1 MKKKRIC
8 VIDLIYNTHTNE
20 LYQILINSGLMS
32 IMPQVIGVW
41 CRQQGHEVHYVLYG
55 GRSDIVKQIPDN
67 LDLVFISS
75 FTFTAQLA
83 YSISNMLRS
92 KGVVSVLGGP
102 HARCYPEDSCKYFDY
117 VVGLLNKELL
127 LEIISD
133 GIHHHSPGIYLS
145 GKKQPHSIPS
155 VEERWEFIEKGYSYS
170 AVIKLIPM
178 ISSFGCPYK
187 CDFCIDSSIPYQQ
200 LDIDALKSD
209 FHFILSKVKR
219 PRIGWYDPN
228 FGVRFNTIMNA
239 IEESI
244 PPGRADFIAECNL
257 STLTESNVRRMRKN
271 GFSCVIP
278 GIESWYNYGKKA
290 GMNGLEGFEK
300 VRQVSAQLN
309 MIQKNIPYVNV
320 NFIMG
325 LDNEQGQ
332 EPFELTKRF
341 IDMTPGVYPSFLLF
355 GAFGRASHANLK
367 YQEENRIIP
376 IPFHSHRSTHF
387 TNIKPGNYT
396 WFQFYECVID
406 LLNYSFSNR
415 ALYKRFRMIE
425 SGILKWFIL
434 SQSVSTGGY
443 GKISFHASILNR
455 LRTDKQFRSFFEQ
468 ETTEIPV
475 FFRERVKNDLG
486 PQLWSWLPEGALE
499 HDPNIYLKSLSL

>member
-1 MKKKRIC
+1 
-8 VIDLIYNTHTNE
+8 
-20 LYQILINSGLMS
+20 
-32 IMPQVIGVW
+32 
-41 CRQQGHEVHYVLYG
+41 
-55 GRSDIVKQIPDN
+55 
-67 LDLVFISS
+67 
-75 FTFTAQLA
+75 
-83 YSISNMLRS
+83 
-92 KGVVSVLGGP
+92 
-102 HARCYPEDSCKYFDY
+102 
-117 VVGLLNKELL
+117 
-127 LEIISD
+127 
-133 GIHHHSPGIYLS
+133 
-145 GKKQPHSIPS
+145 
-155 VEERWEFIEKGYSYS
+155 
-170 AVIKLIPM
+170 
-178 ISSFGCPYK
+178 
-187 CDFCIDSSIPYQQ
+187 
-200 LDIDALKSD
+200 
-209 FHFILSKVKR
+209 
-219 PRIGWYDPN
+219 
-228 FGVRFNTIMNA
+228 
-239 IEESI
+239 
-244 PPGRADFIAECNL
+244 
-257 STLTESNVRRMRKN
+257 
-271 GFSCVIP
+271 
-278 GIESWYNYGKKA
+278 
-290 GMNGLEGFEK
+290 
-300 VRQVSAQLN
+300 
-309 MIQKNIPYVNV
+309 
-320 NFIMG
+320 
-325 LDNEQGQ
+325 
-332 EPFELTKRF
+332 
-341 IDMTPGVYPSFLLF
+341 MTPGVYPSFLLF